1 MSLMKIRYRSKFMCR
16 HVHFNVFLPD
26 DTPEWFLNN
35 NPNYDR
41 PTKTL
46 FLLHGYDGDQD
57 TWIVE
62 SDVLNYA
69 YQQNLAV
76 VFPAAENSF
85 YVDSP
90 ATGKQYCSFIGK
102 ELVEYV
108 RKNFNLAQKRE
119 DTLIVGFSMGGF
131 GAMHIGLSH
140 PDTFIGCAGLSS
152 ANIIRGIAQLKPG
165 ENNGVANYEY
175 FSGIFGDLSKVVE
188 SSYNLEVLYD
198 NLVKENKSIPKIFM
212 ACGTE
217 DFLLEPN
224 RQLAKYFSD
233 KKADCTYLEGPGN
246 HNMQFWFE
254 YLPKAVDF
262 LIHKN

>member
-1 MSLMKIRYRSKFMCR
+1 MSLLKIRYRSKLMCR

-26 DTPEWFLNN
+26 DTPDWFLQNN
-35 NPNYDR
+35 KNYDR

-85 YVDSP
+85 YVDSA

-131 GAMHIGLSH
+131 RQERSRQRLGLQRGPH
-140 PDTFIGCAGLSS
+140 QAHEDHHFQLPDQGWQDHYLCQ
-152 ANIIRGIAQLKPG
+152 RGQ
-165 ENNGVANYEY
+165 VY
-175 FSGIFGDLSKVVE
+175 
-188 SSYNLEVLYD
+188 
-198 NLVKENKSIPKIFM
+198 
-212 ACGTE
+212 
-217 DFLLEPN
+217 
-224 RQLAKYFSD
+224 R
-233 KKADCTYLEGPGN
+233 
-246 HNMQFWFE
+246 
-254 YLPKAVDF
+254 
-262 LIHKN
+262 

>member
-1 MSLMKIRYRSKFMCR
+1 MSLLKIRYRSKLMCR

-85 YVDSP
+85 YIDSV

-119 DTLIVGFSMGGF
+119 ETMIAGFSMGGY

-140 PDTFIGCAGLSS
+140 PETFMGCAGLSS
-152 ANIIRGIAQLKPG
+152 ANIVNELSKLKPG
-165 ENNGVANYEY
+165 EGNPIANYDY
-175 FSGIFGDLSKVVE
+175 YAQIFGDLSNIKNTTA
-188 SSYNLEVLYD
+188 NLEYLYD
-198 NLVKENKSIPKIFM
+198 SLVKENKSIPKIFM

-233 KKADCTYLEGPGN
+233 KKANFEYQEGPGS